1 MTAKTRKETITLT
14 IRRSK
19 REEEFNKGIMTVR

>member
-19 REEEFNKGIMTVR
+19 REEEFNKGITVR